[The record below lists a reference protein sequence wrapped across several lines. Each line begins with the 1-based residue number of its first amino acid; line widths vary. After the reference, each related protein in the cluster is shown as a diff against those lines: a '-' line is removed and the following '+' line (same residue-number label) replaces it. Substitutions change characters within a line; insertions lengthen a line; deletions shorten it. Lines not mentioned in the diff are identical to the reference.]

1 MGVGNGQK
9 KLRKNEDDK
18 AFTIPWPGRCLA
30 GPCALTQREGRCGR
44 KEKRWESRR
53 EAGRKPSAGEESTE
67 GTAALHRNTP
77 PCSHTNHYFSVYR
90 RGESLAEKS
99 TREGNS
105 QFRYVARH
113 ASPFQCLLSASLPSL
128 RPAADLATGAEG
140 KGGAAT
146 CPASS
151 VTTFD
156 TQDRTGGTEVS
167 PQSPTHLPGIPG
179 FSVCVKSL
187 PANEWKK
194 EESVLPGW
202 QCLLSG
208 LFRLYCTQESVGCG
222 PC

>member
-1 MGVGNGQK
+1 MTKPSRSPGLG
-9 KLRKNEDDK
+9 D
-18 AFTIPWPGRCLA
+18 AWPD
-30 GPCALTQREGRCGR
+30 PVHSLTQREGCCGR

-156 TQDRTGGTEVS
+156 TQDRTGGRGEPPEPHPLAWDS
-167 PQSPTHLPGIPG
+167 
-179 FSVCVKSL
+179 
-187 PANEWKK
+187 W
-194 EESVLPGW
+194 
-202 QCLLSG
+202 LLSLCEEPPG
-208 LFRLYCTQESVGCG
+208 E
-222 PC
+222 